1 MIEKNIEITN
11 PSGLQARMGALFVQ
25 TAGKFTSNI
34 RIAKSEKKVNGKS
47 IMGILSLGIGKG
59 TSITIGAE
67 GEDENQAVEELISLV
82 QSDYH
87 E

>member
-34 RIAKSEKKVNGKS
+34 WIAKSEKKVNGKS

-59 TSITIGAE
+59 VSITIGAE
-67 GEDENQAVEELISLV
+67 GEDEGQAIEELISLV
-82 QSDYH
+82 QSDYN

>member
-34 RIAKSEKKVNGKS
+34 WIAKSEKKVNGKS